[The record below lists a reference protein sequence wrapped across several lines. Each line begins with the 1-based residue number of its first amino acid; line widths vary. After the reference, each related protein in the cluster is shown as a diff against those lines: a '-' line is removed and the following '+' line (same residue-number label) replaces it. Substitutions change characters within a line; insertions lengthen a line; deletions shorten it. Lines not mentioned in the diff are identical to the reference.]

1 MESILGEIKE
11 ESKPRLLLHACCA
24 PCSTA
29 VLECL
34 EKYFAIT
41 VFFYNPN
48 LETEAEYHRR
58 AEECKRLLKEMKLPI
73 SCIVTNYAHEEF
85 LQVARGLEKE
95 PERGRRC
102 TACFQLRLE
111 ETARFAQK
119 WNAEHPDTPFDY
131 YCTSL
136 SISPLKNAALLNSLG
151 EEIGERYGIRF
162 LPSDFKK
169 KGRYL
174 RSVELSKQY
183 ALYRQDYCGCEFS
196 KAESLRRNQE
206 KERFQ

>member
-1 MESILGEIKE
+1 MESILEEIKE

-29 VLECL
+29 VLESL

-41 VFFYNPN
+41 LFFYNPN
-48 LETEAEYHRR
+48 LETEAEYNRR
-58 AEECKRLLKEMKLPI
+58 AKECQRLLEEMKLPI
-73 SCIVTNYAHEEF
+73 SCIVTNYSHEEF
-85 LQVARGLEKE
+85 LQVAKGLEME

-102 TACFQLRLE
+102 TACFQRRLE
-111 ETARFAQK
+111 ETACFAKK
-119 WNAEHPDTPFDY
+119 WNAEHSDTPFDY

-136 SISPLKNAALLNSLG
+136 SISPLKDAALLNSLG

-174 RSVELSKQY
+174 RSVELSRQY

-196 KAESLRRNQE
+196 KAESLRRNKE
-206 KERFQ
+206 KENN

>member
-1 MESILGEIKE
+1 MESIFGEIKE
-11 ESKPRLLLHACCA
+11 GSKPRLLLHACCA

-48 LETEAEYHRR
+48 LETEAEYNRR

-73 SCIVTNYAHEEF
+73 S
-85 LQVARGLEKE
+85 
-95 PERGRRC
+95 C

-119 WNAEHPDTPFDY
+119 WNAEHSDKPFDY

-151 EEIGERYGIRF
+151 EEIGEHYGIRF

-206 KERFQ
+206 KESIQ

>member
-1 MESILGEIKE
+1 ME
-11 ESKPRLLLHACCA
+11 R
-24 PCSTA
+24 
-29 VLECL
+29 
-34 EKYFAIT
+34 YFAIT

-48 LETEAEYHRR
+48 LETEAEYNRR

-102 TACFQLRLE
+102 TACFQRRLE
-111 ETARFAQK
+111 ETAHFAKK

-196 KAESLRRNQE
+196 KAESLRRNQK
-206 KERFQ
+206 KESIQ